1 MILGVDQ
8 GTTGTACAAYDGALR
23 PVAEAYREL
32 PNRYPRPGR
41 VEQDPEDVVRTVV
54 EAVGEVL
61 EKIGGPRNV
70 EAVGMDNQGETVV
83 AWDSETGRALG
94 PAVVWSDGR
103 GAGITGRLEEAGHG
117 DRVREL
123 TGLTL
128 DPYFSAAKLSW
139 LLENDGAVCGA
150 ADAGTLRLG
159 TLDAWLSWRLAGGR
173 SLTDHSTAS
182 RTQLLGL
189 RSGAWEPELLD
200 LFGVPEEVLPEVR
213 PTMGDW
219 GELHHPS
226 WGGPLPWRASLVD
239 QPAAL
244 AGNGCFAEDETKVT
258 YGTGCFVVL
267 NAGKEPPGPPEGL
280 LASVAW
286 SRGEGEARETTYA
299 FDGGVFTAGTAVG
312 WLRSLGVIADAA
324 ETADLALSVGD
335 TGGVRFLPA
344 FTGLGSPW
352 WDGDAR
358 GAFSGITGGT
368 TRAHLVRAVLD
379 AIAFRVRDVLEAAW
393 QAGRPRPQSLRVDG
407 GLTKNRYLMQRQ
419 ADLLGLP
426 VELGPSS
433 EATATGAAAL
443 AAISAGLLDEQRV
456 KERVGAGENFEPR
469 PSEDERD
476 AEYAGWLDWLQQAR
490 GLR

>member
-8 GTTGTACAAYDGALR
+8 GTTGTTVIAYDHELQA
-23 PVAEAYREL
+23 VAEAYREL
-32 PNRYPRPGR
+32 PNRHPYPGR

-61 EKIGGPRNV
+61 ERIGGPENV
-70 EAVGMDNQGETVV
+70 EAVGLDNQGETVV
-83 AWDSETGRALG
+83 AWDAETGCALG
-94 PAVVWSDGR
+94 PAIVWSDGR
-103 GAGITGRLEEAGHG
+103 GAEITTSLKEARHE
-117 DRVREL
+117 DRVRQL

-139 LLENDGAVCGA
+139 LLERDEAVRKA

-159 TLDAWLSWRLAGGR
+159 TLDAWLSWRLGGGR

-189 RSGAWEPELLD
+189 HSGVWEPELLD
-200 LFGVPEEVLPEVR
+200 LFGVSEECLPKVR

-219 GELHHPS
+219 GELYHPS

-244 AGNGCFAEDETKVT
+244 AGNGCFAKDETKVT
-258 YGTGCFVVL
+258 YGTGCFVVT
-267 NAGKEPPGPPEGL
+267 NAGGEPPTPSEGL

-286 SRGEGEARETTYA
+286 SWEDTLTYA
-299 FDGGVFTAGTAVG
+299 LDGGVFTAGTAVG
-312 WLRSLGVIADAA
+312 WLRSVGIVAEVA
-324 ETADLALSVGD
+324 ETADLALSVED

-344 FTGLGSPW
+344 FTGLGAPW
-352 WDGDAR
+352 WEGEAR
-358 GAFSGITGGT
+358 GVFSGITGGSM
-368 TRAHLVRAVLD
+368 RAHLVRAVLD
-379 AIAFRVRDVLEAAW
+379 AIAFRVRDILEATW
-393 QAGRPRPQSLRVDG
+393 KGGQARPQSLRVDG

-443 AAISAGLLDEQRV
+443 AAISAGLLDEQQV
-456 KERVGAGENFEPR
+456 KEQVEAEYVFQPQL
-469 PSEDERD
+469 SKDERD
-476 AEYAGWLDWLQQAR
+476 TEYVDWLKWLQQAR
-490 GLR
+490 ELR